1 MTVVLDS
8 WAILRLLEDAEPGAR
23 RVQAFLDQLPV
34 MSWVSL
40 GEVAYVVHRDGTPL
54 ASARFLDEVRASIT
68 LDVPSPERVA
78 RAADLRHR
86 HGMAYAESYT
96 AAAAIAHDATLVTGD
111 PGLLFD
117 GAPWR
122 WEDLR
127 DIARSGGDFGGIR
140 H

>member
-8 WAILRLLEDAEPGAR
+8 WAILRLLEDAEPGAS
-23 RVQAFLDQLPV
+23 RVQTLLDQLPV

-40 GEVAYVVHRDGTPL
+40 GEVAYVVHQEGAP
-54 ASARFLDEVRASIT
+54 AAAARFLDEVRASIT
-68 LDVPSPERVA
+68 LDVPSPERVR
-78 RAADLRHR
+78 RAAELRKR
-86 HGMAYAESYT
+86 HGMAYAESY
-96 AAAAIAHDATLVTGD
+96 AAATAIAHDATLVTGD

-127 DIARSGGDFGGIR
+127 RPRPGGGSR
-140 H
+140 

>member
-8 WAILRLLEDAEPGAR
+8 WAILCLLEDREPGASR
-23 RVQAFLDQLPV
+23 IHSLLDGFPI

-40 GEVAYVVHRDGTPL
+40 GEVAYVVHQDGAPPG
-54 ASARFLDEVRASIT
+54 AARVLDELRARIT
-68 LDVPSPERVA
+68 LDVPGPELVR
-78 RAADLRHR
+78 RAADLRKR

-96 AAAAIAHDATLVTGD
+96 AATAVGHDATLVSGD

-127 DIARSGGDFGGIR
+127 QHPPDTG
-140 H
+140 